1 MLRNL
6 PTLVISHLPGSIFFL
21 LIQNSDDDADH
32 DCDGDV
38 DGDDADEDADEDD
51 VTMLSSNLCFCR
63 QPTFL
68 APEISYF
75 NYEPG
80 ATKVFMINHNDVDL
94 IFVHL
99 ANKTHHSQMFPG
111 LLCEAKRRPLPV
123 EAGDSGELVLP
134 LLLLGQQDLPGLG
147 VEDISGLC
155 PLDLS
160 SS

>member
-6 PTLVISHLPGSIFFL
+6 PTLVISHLPGSTFL
-21 LIQNSDDDADH
+21 IDSDDYADH
-32 DCDGDV
+32 DCDV
-38 DGDDADEDADEDD
+38 DGDDTDEDD

-80 ATKVFMINHNDVDL
+80 ATKVFMINHSDVDL

-99 ANKTHHSQMFPG
+99 TNKTHHSQMFPG

-147 VEDISGLC
+147 LANIPGQQQLRQ
-155 PLDLS
+155 
-160 SS
+160 